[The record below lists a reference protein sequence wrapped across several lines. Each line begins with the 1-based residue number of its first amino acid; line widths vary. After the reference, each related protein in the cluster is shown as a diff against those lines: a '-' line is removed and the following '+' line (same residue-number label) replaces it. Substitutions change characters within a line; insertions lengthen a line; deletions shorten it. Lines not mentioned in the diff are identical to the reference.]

1 MATRTNWKEL
11 YQDLPENIA
20 KVLREKRVKPEQLTA
35 KTDGELLA
43 LGLSDADLE
52 TTRAKYKT
60 DISQQ
65 PTVVSPAKQDQASPD
80 KPVCS
85 TRTNITYA
93 SECEARKA

>member
-20 KVLREKRVKPEQLTA
+20 KILREKRVKPEQLTA

-52 TTRAKYKT
+52 KVHVTY
-60 DISQQ
+60 
-65 PTVVSPAKQDQASPD
+65 PPVVIPSAHSVIPSE
-80 KPVCS
+80 VEGS
-85 TRTNITYA
+85 SRFLHYA
-93 SECEARKA
+93 SLRSE